1 MRPSFVSL
9 AASLGLVGC
18 LISPSMGSAARA
30 LSSYQASSQAAPTQ
44 PAPELETPDR
54 NSTNSAISAVEAPAY
69 DLNLA
74 RQKIPPVLLAAITD
88 PYELPHPRTCAEITK
103 QVRVLQAALGPDLDE
118 PETPQAPSLT
128 LHNGKVALA
137 LLHGAAES
145 LLPFAGFVRTL
156 SGAGHHDE
164 LVVEAITAGSVRRG
178 YLKGMGEMMR
188 CSAPA
193 RPIHFVRPPPP
204 AQDDRLRPKYPIN

>member
-1 MRPSFVSL
+1 MRRRLFVTAVFSLLLTAAAGPVPSAWAGAV
-9 AASLGLVGC
+9 
-18 LISPSMGSAARA
+18 
-30 LSSYQASSQAAPTQ
+30 Q
-44 PAPELETPDR
+44 PAPQQTSPPSSASTPELETPDR
-54 NSTNSAISAVEAPAY
+54 NSTNSTANAVEAPLY
-69 DLNLA
+69 DLNLE
-74 RQKIPPVLLAAITD
+74 RQNIPPVLLAAITD
-88 PYELPHPRTCAEITK
+88 PYEPPHPRTCSEVKK
-103 QVRVLQAALGPDLDE
+103 QILVLQAALGPDLDQ

-188 CSAPA
+188 CPLPA
-193 RPIHFVRPPPP
+193 RPDHFLRPPPP